1 MPAPSSP
8 CYCAIAIRNP
18 EGRQGIADCP
28 ERQGGGRI
36 VMVNAWLGR
45 VTAAGLAVAAAL
57 AAGPA
62 DAADKPMLHITL
74 IEATPAFHSLPVF
87 ALKQNAKDYNLEVEN
102 LQIQGGGE
110 AGVIFAGGQAD
121 IMMSGFDK
129 PVEFMARG
137 MVDVRVFGAI
147 LKSINW
153 SLVVPTKSPIKTVA
167 DLKDKT
173 IGISGAGASS
183 DMLMRW
189 ALRRANLNPD
199 KDVTLVALG
208 SVANLYSGVENG
220 RVEAGVLVRPFLSKA
235 VDSGMA
241 RVVGDWEALPY
252 PNLVSIAR
260 AKDLETHPETFQR
273 FQSAL
278 RDILKR
284 FASDRPFALKMAK
297 LAYPQDTDDNL
308 GKQLD
313 FAEKVYWNPMNGDMS
328 RELYDHAADM
338 LVTSGAVAK
347 DKMPA
352 YEKFVVTLPDG

>member
-1 MPAPSSP
+1 MSS
-8 CYCAIAIRNP
+8 
-18 EGRQGIADCP
+18 
-28 ERQGGGRI
+28 
-36 VMVNAWLGR
+36 AWLR
-45 VTAAGLAVAAAL
+45 RCVVAGAAAMVML
-57 AAGPA
+57 GVAVPGR
-62 DAADKPMLHITL
+62 AADKPLLKLTL

-87 ALKQNAKDYNLEVEN
+87 ALKQSGKDYNLDVEN
-102 LQIQGGGE
+102 LQIEGGGE

-129 PVEFMARG
+129 PVEFMAKG
-137 MVDVRVFGAI
+137 LIDVRVFGAI

-153 SLVVPTKSPIKTVA
+153 SLVAPTKSPFKTLA
-167 DLKDKT
+167 DLKGKT

-189 ALRRANLNPD
+189 ALRKAGLDPD
-199 KDVTLVALG
+199 KDVTLIALG
-208 SVANLYSGVENG
+208 SVANLYSGIENG
-220 RVEAGVLVRPFLSKA
+220 RVDAGVLVRPFLSKA

-241 RVVGDWEALPY
+241 RIVGDWEALSY

-260 AKDLETHPETFQR
+260 AKDLQEHPEKFQR

-284 FASDRPFALKMAK
+284 FQSDRAFAIKMAK
-297 LAYPQDTDDNL
+297 LAYPNDTDDSL
-308 GKQLD
+308 SKQLD

-328 RELYDHAADM
+328 HELYDHAAEM
-338 LVTSGAVAK
+338 LVTSGVVAK

-352 YEKFVVTLPDG
+352 YDKFVVTLPEG

>member
-1 MPAPSSP
+1 
-8 CYCAIAIRNP
+8 
-18 EGRQGIADCP
+18 
-28 ERQGGGRI
+28 
-36 VMVNAWLGR
+36 MVG
-45 VTAAGLAVAAAL
+45 AGLRQCVVACVAAIGILCTGAVP
-57 AAGPA
+57 GR
-62 DAADKPMLHITL
+62 AADKPLLKLTL

-87 ALKQNAKDYNLEVEN
+87 ALKQNAKDYNLQIEN
-102 LQIQGGGE
+102 MQIQGGGE

-129 PVEFMARG
+129 PVEFMAKG
-137 MVDVRVFGAI
+137 LVDVKVFGAI

-153 SLVVPTKSPIKTVA
+153 SLVAPTKSAIKTLA
-167 DLKDKT
+167 DLKGKSV
-173 IGISGAGASS
+173 GISGAGASS

-189 ALRRANLNPD
+189 ALHKANLDPD
-199 KDVTLVALG
+199 KDVTLIALG
-208 SVANLYSGVENG
+208 SVANLYSGIENG
-220 RVEAGVLVRPFLSKA
+220 RVDAGVLVRPFLSKA

-241 RVVGDWEALPY
+241 RIVGDWEALPY

-260 AKDLETHPETFQR
+260 AKDIQEHPEKFQR

-284 FASDRPFALKMAK
+284 FEKDRPFALKMAK
-297 LAYPQDTDDNL
+297 AAYPNETDENL

-338 LVTSGAVAK
+338 LITSGVVAK

-352 YEKFVVTLPDG
+352 YDKFVVTLPEG